1 MKDRACLW
9 YATCGCVGYLPLAP
23 GTFASALTCV
33 ALYFFPP
40 LDNPAVIAFATLLAL
55 VCIGRIRGAER
66 DPGYIVI
73 DEVIGML
80 VATLGRSPSVGNLI
94 KAFILFRALDIL
106 KPYPIRKL
114 ERLPGAY
121 GIIAD
126 DVLAAIFAD
135 LALFLWERLA

>member
-1 MKDRACLW
+1 VKDRFCLW
-9 YATCGCVGYLPLAP
+9 YATCGCVGYLPFAP

-33 ALYFFPP
+33 GLYLFPP
-40 LDNPAVIAFATLLAL
+40 IDNPFVIAFATLLGII
-55 VCIGRIRGAER
+55 CIGRVKDAEK

-80 VATLGRSPSVGNLI
+80 VTTLGHSLSVGSLI
-94 KAFILFRALDIL
+94 KAFILFRAFDIL
-106 KPYPIRKL
+106 KPYPIRKV

-126 DVLAAIFAD
+126 DVLAAVFAD